1 MKNAARFLRLTDGFT
16 VWSNAMKSKQQTNRR
31 EKSSQ
36 PEVIGRCKSFAAENP
51 INPGLK
57 M

>member
-16 VWSNAMKSKQQTNRR
+16 VWSNAMKSEQQTNRR

-36 PEVIGRCKSFAAENP
+36 PKVIGRCKSFAAENP
-51 INPGLK
+51 MSPSLK